1 MLLADIQDHKEVNM
15 YELSLILN
23 ELYSKYNYKL
33 KQLAILINQSIYQVS
48 NILNLVKLPYE
59 ILLDLGNNLTSYG
72 ICKTLIYAKPDKV
85 MEYYKIYKEKN
96 LSVRDLE
103 LLIKND
109 NKKEKKLNILVDEDN
124 LTINL
129 KFENSEDLHRFLKKI
144 NK

>member
-1 MLLADIQDHKEVNM
+1 
-15 YELSLILN
+15 
-23 ELYSKYNYKL
+23 
-33 KQLAILINQSIYQVS
+33 
-48 NILNLVKLPYE
+48 
-59 ILLDLGNNLTSYG
+59 
-72 ICKTLIYAKPDKV
+72 
-85 MEYYKIYKEKN
+85 MEYYRIYKEKN

-109 NKKEKKLNILVDEDN
+109 NKKDKMLNILVDEDN

>member
-1 MLLADIQDHKEVNM
+1 
-15 YELSLILN
+15 
-23 ELYSKYNYKL
+23 
-33 KQLAILINQSIYQVS
+33 
-48 NILNLVKLPYE
+48 
-59 ILLDLGNNLTSYG
+59 
-72 ICKTLIYAKPDKV
+72 

>member
-1 MLLADIQDHKEVNM
+1 MVARLFPYCHNIIKAIGLQD
-15 YELSLILN
+15 
-23 ELYSKYNYKL
+23 
-33 KQLAILINQSIYQVS
+33 
-48 NILNLVKLPYE
+48 
-59 ILLDLGNNLTSYG
+59 
-72 ICKTLIYAKPDKV
+72 
-85 MEYYKIYKEKN
+85 KIYKEKN

-103 LLIKND
+103 LFIKND

>member
-1 MLLADIQDHKEVNM
+1 
-15 YELSLILN
+15 
-23 ELYSKYNYKL
+23 
-33 KQLAILINQSIYQVS
+33 
-48 NILNLVKLPYE
+48 
-59 ILLDLGNNLTSYG
+59 
-72 ICKTLIYAKPDKV
+72 

-109 NKKEKKLNILVDEDN
+109 NKKDKKLSILVDEDN

>member
-1 MLLADIQDHKEVNM
+1 
-15 YELSLILN
+15 
-23 ELYSKYNYKL
+23 
-33 KQLAILINQSIYQVS
+33 
-48 NILNLVKLPYE
+48 
-59 ILLDLGNNLTSYG
+59 
-72 ICKTLIYAKPDKV
+72 

-109 NKKEKKLNILVDEDN
+109 NKKDKMLNILVDEDN

>member
-1 MLLADIQDHKEVNM
+1 
-15 YELSLILN
+15 
-23 ELYSKYNYKL
+23 
-33 KQLAILINQSIYQVS
+33 
-48 NILNLVKLPYE
+48 
-59 ILLDLGNNLTSYG
+59 
-72 ICKTLIYAKPDKV
+72 

-109 NKKEKKLNILVDEDN
+109 NKKDKMLNILVDEDN
-124 LTINL
+124 LTINI